1 MRGRKQHE
9 MTDIYPCRADD
20 EVSHFLLHDGMEIL
34 GITVSLS
41 ITEAFDRQAYI
52 HMAARLGD

>member
-1 MRGRKQHE
+1 
-9 MTDIYPCRADD
+9 MTDVYPCRADD
-20 EVSHFLLHDGMEIL
+20 EVSRFLLHDGMEIL

-41 ITEAFDRQAYI
+41 IMEAFDRQAYI